1 LKEESSMNIQKA
13 AVRASNNAMRGYIP
27 HNAIVSQGAKI
38 AARQQAQEKPQ
49 RGRKGKKRERLT
61 EISTGS
67 GKPVLRQ
74 NVGVVRAAKKLFEY
88 EETGLSPYEVRALIE
103 RERNL
108 TEKVKKMQD
117 W

>member
-1 LKEESSMNIQKA
+1 MRQQIPKA
-13 AVRASNNAMRGYIP
+13 AMRASNNAIRGYIP
-27 HNAIVSQGAKI
+27 HNAIVSQGARI

-49 RGRKGKKRERLT
+49 RGRKGRNRERLT

-67 GKPVLRQ
+67 GKPVLKQR
-74 NVGVVRAAKKLFEY
+74 VGVVRAAKKLFDY
-88 EETGLSPYEVRALIE
+88 EETGLSPYEVVQLIE

>member
-1 LKEESSMNIQKA
+1 MKEEEDVNIQKT

-27 HNAIVSQGAKI
+27 HNTIVSQGAKI

-49 RGRKGKKRERLT
+49 RGKKGRKRERLT

-67 GKPVLRQ
+67 GKPVLRE

-88 EETGLSPYEVRALIE
+88 EETGLSPYEIRALIE
-103 RERNL
+103 REKNL

>member
-1 LKEESSMNIQKA
+1 MRQQIPKA
-13 AVRASNNAMRGYIP
+13 AMRASNNAMRGYIP

-38 AARQQAQEKPQ
+38 VARQQAQEKPQ
-49 RGRKGKKRERLT
+49 RGRKGRKRERLT

-67 GKPVLRQ
+67 GKPVLKQ

-88 EETGLSPYEVRALIE
+88 EETGLAPYEVRTLIE
-103 RERNL
+103 REKNL

>member
-1 LKEESSMNIQKA
+1 MNIQKA

-38 AARQQAQEKPQ
+38 VARQQAQEKPQ
-49 RGRKGKKRERLT
+49 GGRKGRK
-61 EISTGS
+61 
-67 GKPVLRQ
+67 
-74 NVGVVRAAKKLFEY
+74 RAAKKLFEY
-88 EETGLSPYEVRALIE
+88 EETGLAPYEVRALIE
-103 RERNL
+103 REKNL

>member
-1 LKEESSMNIQKA
+1 MKEEEEVNTQKA
-13 AVRASNNAMRGYIP
+13 AVRASNNAIRGYIP
-27 HNAIVSQGAKI
+27 HNAIASQGAKI

-49 RGRKGKKRERLT
+49 RGKKGRKRERLT

-67 GKPVLRQ
+67 GKPVLKQ

-103 RERNL
+103 REKNL
-108 TEKVKKMQD
+108 TEQVKKMQD

>member
-1 LKEESSMNIQKA
+1 MKKNQQK
-13 AVRASNNAMRGYIP
+13 RKKRP
-27 HNAIVSQGAKI
+27 Q
-38 AARQQAQEKPQ
+38 RAQEKPQ
-49 RGRKGKKRERLT
+49 RGKKGRKRERLT

-88 EETGLSPYEVRALIE
+88 EETGLAPYEVRALIE
-103 RERNL
+103 REKAL
-108 TEKVKKMQD
+108 TETVKKMQD

>member
-1 LKEESSMNIQKA
+1 MNIQKA

-27 HNAIVSQGAKI
+27 HI

-49 RGRKGKKRERLT
+49 RGKKGRKRERLT

-74 NVGVVRAAKKLFEY
+74 NVGVVREARKLFEY

-103 RERNL
+103 REKNL